1 MRIINYIFSEVEFKS
16 PLLGISS
23 SISRGGGGGG
33 GSVIKG
39 ACGAVAVRGE
49 GMMFRPYKQWTKQ
62 GF

>member
-23 SISRGGGGGG
+23 SISHGGGGGM
-33 GSVIKG
+33 IKG
-39 ACGAVAVRGE
+39 ACGAVAVRRE
-49 GMMFRPYKQWTKQ
+49 GMMFRPHKQWIKQ

>member
-1 MRIINYIFSEVEFKS
+1 MRIINYIFSEVGFKS
-16 PLLGISS
+16 LLLGISS
-23 SISRGGGGGG
+23 SISRGGG